1 MGPVEQL
8 KMPVKEENLPLPKV
22 ARKSSVTSPRNPK
35 VGRQNSRSKSA
46 KAPSLSEG
54 TSMKKKRSSSSAKQ
68 KGGSSG
74 SSMTP
79 RPSSKTSGSRGGS
92 RNGSRASSPRCLGK
106 IEPRASKLGLTK
118 KALQKSSWKSMEMEK
133 AAASTN
139 ASLDP
144 ISTGGVKKTKR
155 KKKRTV
161 PSTTS

>member
-68 KGGSSG
+68 KAG

-92 RNGSRASSPRCLGK
+92 RNGSRASSPRCIGK

-144 ISTGGVKKTKR
+144 ISTGGAKKTKR